1 MDEKCGF
8 VNTFV
13 TEKYWY
19 YLRGAKVIHA
29 SHTPTSQRY
38 YCVNVYVNIVGTFL
52 VIGNYELGSAQSGIN
67 TFVRLGNGYEV
78 DSEANYGQTAIQEIK
93 LSPAVLEMANFGQ
106 WFIIHKVLFI
116 SLLSKLYFY
125 AGFIKL
131 KVKFKFLILTQF
143 INQISCQR
151 LVFIIYLFFLIS
163 VLLFSRK

>member
-1 MDEKCGF
+1 MNEKCGF

-78 DSEANYGQTAIQEIK
+78 DSEANYGQAAIQEIK

-106 WFIIHKVLFI
+106 
-116 SLLSKLYFY
+116 
-125 AGFIKL
+125 
-131 KVKFKFLILTQF
+131 
-143 INQISCQR
+143 
-151 LVFIIYLFFLIS
+151 
-163 VLLFSRK
+163 